1 MPSAASRGAS
11 VKGGGEYKH
20 KGSVE
25 KRVKRVSHFM
35 NLVRLGRK

>member
-1 MPSAASRGAS
+1 MLHQGEPS
-11 VKGGGEYKH
+11 VKKGGEHKH

-25 KRVKRVSHFM
+25 KRVRIVSHFM